1 MRTRHLARAVC
12 ALAAPLIIISAA
24 AVQSGTASAATPAA
38 APLYVSPSGQPGH
51 SGASCQSAR
60 FTSVQAAISAAPSGG
75 SVIACAGSYHEQ
87 VVLTKPLA
95 LRGQGSV
102 TISESGVTP
111 AYSVTLP
118 GLGPETIWAAVVIAS
133 SNVTVSGVTIT
144 GAVGEGVLAEG
155 LGTELTGVTIAGDQ
169 VIGND
174 LGSIAGASYYLCALH
189 AAVPGDCGEG
199 VHFTGVANSTIE
211 GSDISQNSGG
221 VLLDDDTGPTRNV
234 LVQGNLVTR
243 NAYACGITL
252 PGHNPGAVNAQGQP
266 QPSVAGVYDNVVR
279 ANVVLDNG
287 LTNDGGG
294 VLIANAGASM
304 AAYDNLVEDN
314 YIAGNGLSGVVMHA
328 HVIGAGQV
336 QDLNGNVI
344 TRNVIARDNV
354 EGDPLDGPAG
364 PTDPQETGILVYSGT
379 TPVQVTIEQNVISDN
394 AIGIWLSKIVTA
406 AGLPAN
412 TFSRV
417 TTPVSASN

>member
-1 MRTRHLARAVC
+1 
-12 ALAAPLIIISAA
+12 
-24 AVQSGTASAATPAA
+24 
-38 APLYVSPSGQPGH
+38 
-51 SGASCQSAR
+51 
-60 FTSVQAAISAAPSGG
+60 
-75 SVIACAGSYHEQ
+75 
-87 VVLTKPLA
+87 
-95 LRGQGSV
+95 
-102 TISESGVTP
+102 
-111 AYSVTLP
+111 
-118 GLGPETIWAAVVIAS
+118 
-133 SNVTVSGVTIT
+133 
-144 GAVGEGVLAEG
+144 
-155 LGTELTGVTIAGDQ
+155 
-169 VIGND
+169 
-174 LGSIAGASYYLCALH
+174 
-189 AAVPGDCGEG
+189 
-199 VHFTGVANSTIE
+199 
-211 GSDISQNSGG
+211 
-221 VLLDDDTGPTRNV
+221 
-234 LVQGNLVTR
+234 
-243 NAYACGITL
+243 
-252 PGHNPGAVNAQGQP
+252 
-266 QPSVAGVYDNVVR
+266 
-279 ANVVLDNG
+279 
-287 LTNDGGG
+287 
-294 VLIANAGASM
+294 M